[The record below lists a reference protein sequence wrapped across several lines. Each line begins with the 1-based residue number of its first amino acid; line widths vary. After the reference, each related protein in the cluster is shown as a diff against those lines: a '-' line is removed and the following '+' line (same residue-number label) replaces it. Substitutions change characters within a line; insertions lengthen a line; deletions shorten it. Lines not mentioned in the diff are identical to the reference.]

1 MLWKR
6 SVSVCI
12 LYALLLSHRSVLGA
26 DKSTKDSNTWSF
38 SLGSVHLFDIPK
50 FGGSFSLFGGS
61 ESNERSANS
70 VEDNNYSNEIT
81 IDPDI
86 VEDSLLKT
94 VGVYSDKNVLFYLV

>member
-1 MLWKR
+1 MR
-6 SVSVCI
+6 I
-12 LYALLLSHRSVLGA
+12 LFALLLSSNWNTDVFA
-26 DKSTKDSNTWSF
+26 AEKSTKDSNTWSF

-50 FGGSFSLFGGS
+50 FGGSFSLFGAS

-70 VEDNNYSNEIT
+70 VEESNYSNEVT

-94 VGVYSDKNVLFYLV
+94 VGGSSDSDKKNVFI